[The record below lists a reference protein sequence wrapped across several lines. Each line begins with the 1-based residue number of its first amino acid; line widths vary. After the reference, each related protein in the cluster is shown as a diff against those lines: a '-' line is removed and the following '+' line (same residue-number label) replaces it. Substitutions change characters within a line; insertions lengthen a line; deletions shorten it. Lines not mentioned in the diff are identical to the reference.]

1 MSARVGDA
9 PSRTERRAEQ
19 RRRILDAAR
28 GVFFRDGFVKANL
41 DEVAEVAGVA
51 KGTLYR
57 YFESKAEMYVA
68 ILSADGEIFV
78 EKMRESVAD
87 KTLPPD
93 ERIRRVSR
101 FYLGHWSEN
110 REYFQIFWAM
120 ENQPV
125 IGELPPGV
133 VAEVTRLWEQC
144 LGILAEVVQEGL
156 SAGRFRECDPW
167 AVANILWTLANG
179 IIGVETSPVHR
190 KLRAHSLEETYH
202 EAVEFVIAGLLPLG
216 EQG

>member
-1 MSARVGDA
+1 MSARVGEA
-9 PSRTERRAEQ
+9 PKRTQRRAEQ

-68 ILSADGEIFV
+68 LLSADGEIFV
-78 EKMRESVAD
+78 AKMRESVAD

-93 ERIRRVSR
+93 ERIRLVSR
-101 FYLGHWSEN
+101 FYLRHWSEN

-133 VAEVTRLWEQC
+133 VEEVTRLWEQC
-144 LGILAEVVQEGL
+144 LGILAEVVKDGL
-156 SAGRFRECDPW
+156 SAGCFRECDPW

-179 IIGVETSPVHR
+179 IIGVETSPAHR
-190 KLRAHSLEETYH
+190 KLRAHGLEETYH
-202 EAVEFVIAGLLPLG
+202 EAVEFVIAGLVPLG
-216 EQG
+216 EPS